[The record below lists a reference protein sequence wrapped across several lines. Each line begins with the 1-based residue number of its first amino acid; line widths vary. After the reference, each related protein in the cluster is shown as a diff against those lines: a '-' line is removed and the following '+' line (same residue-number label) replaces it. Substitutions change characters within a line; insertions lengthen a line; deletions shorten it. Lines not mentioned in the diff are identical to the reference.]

1 MKNLFNILGFF
12 LLSITII
19 SCGGGEK
26 NNSTTDVNEL
36 INVEEDSQ
44 NKNQII
50 KILKE
55 TPLFYARCEEF
66 ECNIDNKLGAFTIMK
81 IVLSSKMSVD
91 KSRQRICDEILKSIS
106 GGKIVFNSKEE
117 SQSAEGIT
125 EEYRLK
131 QKGDIILGE
140 NKFNADLYF
149 NGEANENIQFFH
161 GKIIFSMP
169 SIKSLNGEKVIIE
182 VKGRN

>member
-1 MKNLFNILGFF
+1 MKNLFNTLGCL

-26 NNSTTDVNEL
+26 NNSTTDVNVL
-36 INVEEDSQ
+36 RNVEEDSQ
-44 NKNQII
+44 NKDQII

-55 TPLFYARCEEF
+55 TSLFSVRCEEF
-66 ECNIDNKLGAFTIMK
+66 ECNIDNKLGNFTIMK
-81 IVLSSKMSVD
+81 IVLPSKMSTD

-106 GGKIVFNSKEE
+106 GGKIVFNSTEE
-117 SQSAEGIT
+117 SQSTEGIT
-125 EEYRLK
+125 EAYRLK
-131 QKGDIILGE
+131 QKGEIILGE
-140 NKFNADLYF
+140 NKFNADFYF
-149 NGEANENIQFFH
+149 NGETNENIQFFH

-182 VKGRN
+182 VKGKN